1 MSDKFWNFSKS
12 ERIAAVALTVIIVC
26 VLAFSFFANTR
37 GNVATKD
44 YSAEIE
50 EFKTRVVAIDTV
62 KEVKK
67 SKEVAKKTRK
77 RPRKTYTPN
86 TQKLSPLQKES
97 R

>member
-12 ERIAAVALTVIIVC
+12 ERIAAIALTVIIVC
-26 VLAFSFFANTR
+26 VLAFLFFANTKD
-37 GNVATKD
+37 NVATKD

-50 EFKTRVVAIDTV
+50 EFKTRVVSIEDTIKTV
-62 KEVKK
+62 KKR
-67 SKEVAKKTRK
+67 TTK

-86 TQKLSPLQKES
+86 TQKLSPVQKEG

>member
-12 ERIAAVALTVIIVC
+12 ERIAAIVLTVIIVC
-26 VLAFSFFANTR
+26 VLAFSFFANTKD
-37 GNVATKD
+37 NVATKD

-50 EFKTRVVAIDTV
+50 EFKTRVVSIEDTNKTV
-62 KEVKK
+62 KKR
-67 SKEVAKKTRK
+67 TTK

-86 TQKLSPLQKES
+86 TQKLSPVQKES